1 MSTLW
6 FTRDASNKN
15 RAQIESCWCD
25 QCLSHIIARPILRQY
40 SEAGLILQQGQKVT
54 KDMVL
59 KAWAILSER
68 LKVLSGPASLEAL
81 AGYAVYQNTSVFEL
95 NQLPLP
101 QVIIENIQWRQYQH
115 EVKEHNFEAD
125 YAFGSHESKALPVI
139 LWDHVGNY
147 VITDWDHPYP
157 L

>member
-6 FTRDASNKN
+6 FTRDASNKS

-40 SEAGLILQQGQKVT
+40 SEAGLILHQGQKVT

-68 LKVLSGPASLEAL
+68 LKVLSGPAS
-81 AGYAVYQNTSVFEL
+81 
-95 NQLPLP
+95 
-101 QVIIENIQWRQYQH
+101 
-115 EVKEHNFEAD
+115 
-125 YAFGSHESKALPVI
+125 
-139 LWDHVGNY
+139 
-147 VITDWDHPYP
+147 
-157 L
+157 

>member
-1 MSTLW
+1 MQH
-6 FTRDASNKN
+6 R
-15 RAQIESCWCD
+15 
-25 QCLSHIIARPILRQY
+25 
-40 SEAGLILQQGQKVT
+40 QKVT

-59 KAWAILSER
+59 KAWDILGER
-68 LKVLSGPASLEAL
+68 LKVLSGSASLEAL
-81 AGYAVYQNTSVFEL
+81 AGYAVYQNTSVFDL

-101 QVIIENIQWRQYQH
+101 RVIIENIQWRQYQH

-125 YAFGSHESKALPVI
+125 YPFGSHESKALPVI
-139 LWDHVGNY
+139 LWDHVGQY